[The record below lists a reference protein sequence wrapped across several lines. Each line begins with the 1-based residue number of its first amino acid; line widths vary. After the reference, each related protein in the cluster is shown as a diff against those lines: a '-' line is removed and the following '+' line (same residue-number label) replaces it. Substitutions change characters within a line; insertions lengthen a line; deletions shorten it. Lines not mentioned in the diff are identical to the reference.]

1 MAPRKILGKVETVQK
16 VWLNKKEAMA
26 YLGCKED
33 FLRKLRENAEI
44 KFSQFGGED
53 GVVRAAKHQPIYRTP
68 QGVMKLIIFIS
79 HIL

>member
-1 MAPRKILGKVETVQK
+1 MAPRKIIGKVEPVQK

-44 KFSQFGGED
+44 KFSQYGGKTVWYELQSIN
-53 GVVRAAKHQPIYRTP
+53 R
-68 QGVMKLIIFIS
+68 FIER
-79 HIL
+79 HRVL

>member
-1 MAPRKILGKVETVQK
+1 MAPRKILGKVEPVQK

-44 KFSQFGGED
+44 KFSQYGGKMVWYELQSIN
-53 GVVRAAKHQPIYRTP
+53 R
-68 QGVMKLIIFIS
+68 FIER
-79 HIL
+79 HRVL

>member
-1 MAPRKILGKVETVQK
+1 MAPRKILGKVEPVQK

-44 KFSQFGGED
+44 NFPNLAEK
-53 GVVRAAKHQPIYRTP
+53 
-68 QGVMKLIIFIS
+68 
-79 HIL
+79 